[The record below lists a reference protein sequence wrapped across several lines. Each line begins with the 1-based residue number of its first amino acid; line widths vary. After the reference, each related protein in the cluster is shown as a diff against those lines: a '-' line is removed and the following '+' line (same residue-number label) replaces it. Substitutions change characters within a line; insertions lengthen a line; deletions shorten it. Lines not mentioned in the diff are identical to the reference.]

1 MSFDTIKQL
10 RLLSISLGAY
20 TFSPGLLSSLLTAF
34 LLYTMFSLGLWQLD
48 RAEFKDTLQ
57 QKIVERKNL
66 TPVNLNASLDMLPT
80 TSEDRRYRPVQL
92 TGHYDTAHSFLF
104 DNKTFN
110 GRVGY
115 HVFTPL
121 KIDDVTTVLVNR
133 GFVSQG
139 ATRQQL
145 PNIVSAQEAVA
156 INGLLDME
164 PSRGLI
170 LADNVQDTTQWPVV
184 LQYVDLNEISALL
197 GYPLYDMVMW
207 LDKVEDVDNSLGH
220 FDYDLPVL
228 NLNSAKN
235 NGYAFQWFA
244 MSLALLLIYLFVNT
258 KKVN

>member
-1 MSFDTIKQL
+1 MPINAIKHL
-10 RLLSISLGAY
+10 RLFSVNIGSY
-20 TFSPGLLSSLLTAF
+20 TFSPGLLSSLLTAA

-66 TPVNLNASLDMLPT
+66 APVNLNVGLDKLPT
-80 TSEDRRYRPVQL
+80 TSEDRRYRPVHL
-92 TGHYDTAHSFLF
+92 TGRYDTAHSFLL

-110 GRVGY
+110 GHVGY

-145 PNIVSAQEAVA
+145 PNIISVEESLE
-156 INGLLDME
+156 ISGLLDME
-164 PSRGLI
+164 PSRGLV

-184 LQYVDLNEISALL
+184 LQYVDLDEISALL
-197 GYPLYDMVMW
+197 NYPLYDMVLW
-207 LDKVEDVDNSLGH
+207 LDKVDDADNSLGY

>member
-1 MSFDTIKQL
+1 MSIDAIKQL
-10 RLLSISLGAY
+10 RLFSVSVGSY
-20 TFSPGLLSSLLTAF
+20 TFSPGLLSSLLTAA

-66 TPVNLNASLDMLPT
+66 AAVNLTALPET
-80 TSEDRRYRPVQL
+80 KEDRRYRPVNLVGQ
-92 TGHYDTAHSFLF
+92 YDTAHSFLL
-104 DNKTFN
+104 DNKILN

-121 KIDDVTTVLVNR
+121 KINATTTILINR

-145 PNIVSAQEAVA
+145 PDIFSTEETVELS
-156 INGLLDME
+156 GLLDME
-164 PSRGLI
+164 PSRALV
-170 LADNVQDTTQWPVV
+170 LAENVQDTTRWPVV
-184 LQYVDLNEISALL
+184 LQYVDLNEISAFL
-197 GYPLYDMVMW
+197 GYPLYDMVLW
-207 LDKVEDVDNSLGH
+207 LDEVETVDNAAGS

-244 MSLALLLIYLFVNT
+244 MSLALLLIYLFVNS
-258 KKVN
+258 KKIIK

>member
-1 MSFDTIKQL
+1 MSIDAIKQL
-10 RLLSISLGAY
+10 RLFSVTIGAY
-20 TFSPGLLSSLLTAF
+20 KFSPGLLSSMLTAT
-34 LLYTMFSLGLWQLD
+34 LLYIMFSLGLWQLD

-66 TPVNLNASLDMLPT
+66 TPIDLNVSIDTLPKS
-80 TSEDRRYRPVQL
+80 SEGRRYRPVTLAGQ
-92 TGHYDTAHSFLF
+92 YDTAHSFLL

-121 KIDDVTTVLVNR
+121 KINNEITILVNR

-145 PNIVSAQEAVA
+145 PDIISTKET
-156 INGLLDME
+156 ITLNGLLDVE
-164 PSRGLI
+164 PSRALV

-184 LQYVDLNEISALL
+184 LQYLDLNEINTLL
-197 GYPLYDMVMW
+197 NYPLYDMVLW
-207 LDKVEDVDNSLGH
+207 LDETDDVDNSTGS

-244 MSLALLLIYLFVNT
+244 MSLALFIIYMVVNT

>member
-1 MSFDTIKQL
+1 MFIDTIKQL
-10 RLLSISLGAY
+10 RLFSVSVGSY
-20 TFSPGLLSSLLTAF
+20 TFSPGLLSSLLTTA
-34 LLYTMFSLGLWQLD
+34 LLYTMFSLGFWQLD

-66 TPVNLNASLDMLPT
+66 APINLNASLDMLPT
-80 TSEDRRYRPVQL
+80 TSEDRRYRPVNL
-92 TGHYDTAHSFLF
+92 VGRYDSAHSFLL
-104 DNKTFN
+104 DNKIFN

-133 GFVSQG
+133 GFISQG

-145 PNIVSAQEAVA
+145 PNIISAKEPLA
-156 INGLLDME
+156 ISGLLDME

-170 LADNVQDTTQWPVV
+170 LADNVQDTTQWPAV
-184 LQYVDLNEISALL
+184 LQYVDINEISELL
-197 GYPLYDMVMW
+197 GYSLYDMVLW
-207 LDKVEDVDNSLGH
+207 LDKVEVVDNTAGS

-258 KKVN
+258 KKIN

>member
-1 MSFDTIKQL
+1 MSIDAIKQL
-10 RLLSISLGAY
+10 RLFSVSAGSY
-20 TFSPGLLSSLLTAF
+20 TFSPGLLSSLLTAA

-66 TPVNLNASLDMLPT
+66 AAVNLTALPKT
-80 TSEDRRYRPVQL
+80 KEDRRYRPVDLVGQ
-92 TGHYDTAHSFLF
+92 YDTAHSFLL
-104 DNKTFN
+104 DNKILN

-121 KIDDVTTVLVNR
+121 KINSTTTILINR

-145 PNIVSAQEAVA
+145 PSILSTEGTFELS
-156 INGLLDME
+156 GLLDME
-164 PSRGLI
+164 PSRALV
-170 LADNVQDTTQWPVV
+170 LAENVQDTTRWPVV
-184 LQYVDLNEISALL
+184 LQYVDLDEISALL
-197 GYPLYDMVMW
+197 GYPLYDMVLW
-207 LDKVEDVDNSLGH
+207 LDEVKAVDNTAGS

-258 KKVN
+258 KKIN